1 VPDHL
6 ELPPRARL
14 FHIGIPKS
22 GTTSLQAAARASR
35 ADLRRHGVLYP
46 GSDIN
51 HRLAV
56 LGFMGR
62 RWGTPGSPPP
72 PREHWDELMAEV
84 EAESKR
90 RVLISHEFASEADD
104 EMAAAFVAE
113 LGDRTHVVVTLRS
126 PGALLPS
133 AWQQYV
139 KTGNAMP
146 FDDWLAA
153 VIADPPDTSVTKTF
167 HRRNDQGGVVRRW
180 ARAAGAE
187 RVTVVVLDRTQPRLL
202 LDTFERLLGVPAG
215 TLSEQ
220 ELSGFARNRG
230 LTVLESEL
238 FRAFNQRIRPHG
250 VSWDVFER
258 VVRSGALARVMD
270 LDEGGSERLAMPA
283 WAAKRAAELG
293 ASYAETIE
301 ATGVRV
307 IGDLAILGEQVP
319 ARDDDV
325 APPTQVPMDLAAEA
339 LAGMYSA
346 AAWRGPFF
354 GEPDRAGEDA
364 EKALR
369 IARVKREASRFTFG
383 EIARLG
389 FWFVGSRLRRL
400 VSRGSSR
407 APGGDR

>member
-1 VPDHL
+1 MADDL

-22 GTTSLQAAARASR
+22 GTTSLQAAARAARSE
-35 ADLRRHGVLYP
+35 LGSHGVLYP
-46 GSDIN
+46 GSDLN

-62 RWGTPGSPPP
+62 RWGTPGSPVP
-72 PREHWDELMAEV
+72 PREHWDELMTEV
-84 EAESKR
+84 EAESAH

-104 EMAAAFVAE
+104 ETAAAFLAA

-139 KTGNAMP
+139 KTGIDMT

-153 VIADPPDTSVTKTF
+153 VLADPPDTSVTRTF

-180 ARAAGAE
+180 AEAAGAD
-187 RVTVVVLDRTQPRLL
+187 RVTVVVLDRSRPRFL
-202 LDTFERLLGVPAG
+202 LDTFERLLGVPTG
-215 TLSEQ
+215 TLAEQ
-220 ELSGFARNRG
+220 DLGGFASNRG

-238 FRAFNQRIRPHG
+238 FRSFNQRVRPHG
-250 VSWDVFER
+250 VGWDVFER

-270 LDEGGSERLAMPA
+270 LNEGGGERLAMPA
-283 WAAKRAAELG
+283 WAATRAAALG
-293 ASYAETIE
+293 RSYAETIA

-307 IGDLAILGEQVP
+307 VGDLATLGEEVP
-319 ARDDDV
+319 ARDDDG
-325 APPTQVPMDLAAEA
+325 APPTHVPMDLAAEA
-339 LAGMYSA
+339 MAGMYSA

-354 GEPDRAGEDA
+354 GEPDRSGEET

-369 IARVKREASRFTFG
+369 IARVKREASRFTVG
-383 EIARLG
+383 EIVRLG
-389 FWFVGSRLRRL
+389 FWFLGSKLRRL
-400 VSRGSSR
+400 MRR
-407 APGGDR
+407 

>member
-1 VPDHL
+1 MADDL

-22 GTTSLQAAARASR
+22 GTTSLQAAARAGRSE
-35 ADLRRHGVLYP
+35 LGSHGVLYP

-62 RWGTPGSPPP
+62 RWGTPGSPVP
-72 PREHWDELMAEV
+72 PREHWDELMTEV
-84 EAESKR
+84 EAESAR

-104 EMAAAFVAE
+104 ETAAAFLAA

-139 KTGNAMP
+139 KTGIDMP

-153 VIADPPDTSVTKTF
+153 VLADPPDTSVTQTF

-180 ARAAGAE
+180 AEAAGAD
-187 RVTVVVLDRTQPRLL
+187 RVTVVVLDRSRPRFL

-215 TLSEQ
+215 TLAEQ
-220 ELSGFARNRG
+220 DLGGFASNRG

-238 FRAFNQRIRPHG
+238 FRSFNQRVRPHG
-250 VSWDVFER
+250 VGWDVFER

-270 LDEGGSERLAMPA
+270 LDEGGGERLAMPA
-283 WAAKRAAELG
+283 WAAKRAAGLG
-293 ASYAETIE
+293 RSYAETIA

-307 IGDLAILGEQVP
+307 VGDLATLGEEVP
-319 ARDDDV
+319 ARDDDG

-339 LAGMYSA
+339 MAGMYSA

-354 GEPDRAGEDA
+354 GEPDQAGEEA

-369 IARVKREASRFTFG
+369 IARVKREASRLTVG
-383 EIARLG
+383 EIVRLG
-389 FWFVGSRLRRL
+389 FWFLGSKLRRL
-400 VSRGSSR
+400 VRR
-407 APGGDR
+407 